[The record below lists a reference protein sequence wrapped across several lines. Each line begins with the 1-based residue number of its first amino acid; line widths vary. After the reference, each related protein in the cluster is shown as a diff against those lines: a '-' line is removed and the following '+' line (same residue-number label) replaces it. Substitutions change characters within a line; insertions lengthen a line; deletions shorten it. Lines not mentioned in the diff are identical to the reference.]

1 MGVEQVRE
9 WISARDA
16 KQSTRRAATS
26 LADLGRVISA
36 ATSSPEAAALQELTD
51 LLNEERSDGRPRF
64 VAFAAEFPRLERRTD
79 WAQYFCERCGLAH
92 FFADRPVTLA
102 LFRYKVQE
110 VLDAQSGTDR
120 SAAVFAVPTVFDQP
134 MSNVCFTAPD
144 AMAWG
149 HAVGLAPEPDCHHLA
164 AELIHARMDYQ
175 PEHWVAV
182 DVLEMSSLSATDI
195 ALYREAHLDCIRRSP
210 GNADYGRNC

>member
-1 MGVEQVRE
+1 M
-9 WISARDA
+9 
-16 KQSTRRAATS
+16 
-26 LADLGRVISA
+26 
-36 ATSSPEAAALQELTD
+36 
-51 LLNEERSDGRPRF
+51 
-64 VAFAAEFPRLERRTD
+64 
-79 WAQYFCERCGLAH
+79 
-92 FFADRPVTLA
+92 TLA

-149 HAVGLAPEPDCHHLA
+149 HAVGLAPEPDCRHLA

-175 PEHWVAV
+175 PEHQGQFLFG
-182 DVLEMSSLSATDI
+182 DEFNRINELSRDATRHQI
-195 ALYREAHLDCIRRSP
+195 RLRRSKIW
-210 GNADYGRNC
+210 